1 MEMKTLSV
9 VFLKRMFQVSRI
21 TLITYLVDLL
31 FFFLFLNLQLMEEPN
46 SSPQETILTETQK
59 ETVKVRNHKRNTP
72 VPLGISGTT
81 PSLKVQLEELLSSE
95 EGSESGT
102 HSSNVSTIS
111 MLARS
116 SAARI

>member
-1 MEMKTLSV
+1 MQVETKTLSV

-21 TLITYLVDLL
+21 TPVPSRS
-31 FFFLFLNLQLMEEPN
+31 FFFLLLNLQLMEEPN
-46 SSPQETILTETQK
+46 SSPEETILTETQK
-59 ETVKVRNHKRNTP
+59 ETVKVRNHKRNMP

-81 PSLKVQLEELLSSE
+81 PSLKVQLEQLLSSE

>member
-1 MEMKTLSV
+1 
-9 VFLKRMFQVSRI
+9 
-21 TLITYLVDLL
+21 
-31 FFFLFLNLQLMEEPN
+31 MEEPN
-46 SSPQETILTETQK
+46 SSPEETILTETQK
-59 ETVKVRNHKRNTP
+59 ETVKVRNHKRNMP